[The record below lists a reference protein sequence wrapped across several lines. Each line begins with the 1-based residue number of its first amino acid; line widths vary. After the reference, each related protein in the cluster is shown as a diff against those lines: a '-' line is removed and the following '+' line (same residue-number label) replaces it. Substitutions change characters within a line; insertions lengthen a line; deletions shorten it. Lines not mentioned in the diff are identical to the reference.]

1 VRWAATKGEGNAKQG
16 LVQSA
21 ARRIFPGAESHRQ
34 LKQQQQQQQREGSQM
49 EEEKTLRAEGLLP
62 SCQVHQSG

>member
-1 VRWAATKGEGNAKQG
+1 
-16 LVQSA
+16 VQSA

-34 LKQQQQQQQREGSQM
+34 LKQKQKQQHEGSEMM
-49 EEEKTLRAEGLLP
+49 EEEKTVRAEGLLP

>member
-1 VRWAATKGEGNAKQG
+1 
-16 LVQSA
+16 VQSA

-34 LKQQQQQQQREGSQM
+34 LKQKQQQQQQQHEGSEMM
-49 EEEKTLRAEGLLP
+49 EEEKTVRAEGLLP